1 MSRRF
6 CLLQPI
12 FGHWNYRWSIAG
24 SQIRYYHL
32 FYSFYCVILSSLTD
46 YKFFYYI
53 TYFLFLPHTCTYIVN
68 FCKIKVRVIPGIV
81 AYKTFVSMYL
91 LLLLKLLLNERY
103 SINGQMIPSVICSHE
118 LFTTALWWFDR
129 IEYIVE
135 IRLNIIYWWYH

>member
-32 FYSFYCVILSSLTD
+32 FYWFDWVILSSLRD
-46 YKFFYYI
+46 YDFFYYI
-53 TYFLFLPHTCTYIVN
+53 NTCIYIVN
-68 FCKIKVRVIPGIV
+68 FCKIKVRVITGIV

>member
-24 SQIRYYHL
+24 SQIRYYHF
-32 FYSFYCVILSSLTD
+32 FYWLDCVILSSVTD
-46 YKFFYYI
+46 HDYTF
-53 TYFLFLPHTCTYIVN
+53 TYIVD
-68 FCKIKVRVIPGIV
+68 FYKINVRVITEV
-81 AYKTFVSMYL
+81 AAFKTFVSMYL

-118 LFTTALWWFDR
+118 LFTTALWWYDR

-135 IRLNIIYWWYH
+135 IRLNNIYCWYH

>member
-32 FYSFYCVILSSLTD
+32 FYWLDCVILSS
-46 YKFFYYI
+46 I
-53 TYFLFLPHTCTYIVN
+53 TAWSWTFIPNTIIYIVN
-68 FCKIKVRVIPGIV
+68 FCKIKVRVITGIV

>member
-32 FYSFYCVILSSLTD
+32 FYWLDCVILSS
-46 YKFFYYI
+46 I
-53 TYFLFLPHTCTYIVN
+53 TAWSWTYTIIYIVN
-68 FCKIKVRVIPGIV
+68 FCKIKVRVITGIV

>member
-32 FYSFYCVILSSLTD
+32 FYWLDCVILSS
-46 YKFFYYI
+46 I
-53 TYFLFLPHTCTYIVN
+53 TAWSWNTIIYIVN
-68 FCKIKVRVIPGIV
+68 FCKIKVRVITGIV

-118 LFTTALWWFDR
+118 LFTTALWWYDR

-135 IRLNIIYWWYH
+135 IRLNNIYCWYH

>member
-32 FYSFYCVILSSLTD
+32 FYWLDCVILSS
-46 YKFFYYI
+46 I
-53 TYFLFLPHTCTYIVN
+53 TAWSWTFIPNTIIYIVN
-68 FCKIKVRVIPGIV
+68 FCKIKVRVITGIV

-118 LFTTALWWFDR
+118 LFTTALWWYDR